1 MKLTTALLFSY
12 AVDTIIGRGE
22 KQASASISSTSSS
35 VSSSSA
41 TAQSSTSTSNHGIQ
55 CAPLS
60 EDDYAP
66 TLDGIAD
73 EWTNVTVYELPLIS
87 ASTSQ
92 PYSYGNGAVQMQCVY
107 DDEKIYFVFHVPGR
121 YRGGDSNEDGE
132 EDGVEMHA
140 AISTMFKIGDEA
152 SLSNMV
158 SSWCA
163 CSRFERPK
171 HYHVY
176 LIYLLAHV
184 TCLDRVIVPMPTIA
198 LRLSKPAK
206 PTKLIGNY

>member
-1 MKLTTALLFSY
+1 MKISTAFLFSY
-12 AVDTIIGRGE
+12 AVNAIIVGE
-22 KQASASISSTSSS
+22 SKQASASISSTSSS
-35 VSSSSA
+35 VSSSSP
-41 TAQSSTSTSNHGIQ
+41 TVLSSTSTSNHAIQ

-107 DDEKIYFVFHVPGR
+107 DDEKIYFVFYVPGK
-121 YRGGDSNEDGE
+121 YRGGDSDEDGE

-158 SSWCA
+158 SWWC
-163 CSRFERPK
+163 
-171 HYHVY
+171 
-176 LIYLLAHV
+176 
-184 TCLDRVIVPMPTIA
+184 TRV
-198 LRLSKPAK
+198 
-206 PTKLIGNY
+206 